1 MTSEDNIRTGG
12 KTDIKEL
19 FFEMAAADIVPK
31 FQPKAK
37 DYNVIRKG
45 RQVRQQQDLLTR
57 FEKQRR
63 SYRHY

>member
-37 DYNVIRKG
+37 DYKTKCNQERATSPPT
-45 RQVRQQQDLLTR
+45 TR
-57 FEKQRR
+57 FTHQI
-63 SYRHY
+63 